1 MFDLDRFASE
11 CKEVLVDRQL
21 TVFRALITPS
31 TGMVCYDDLKFI
43 DQLVGSHYESAKQI
57 LLAQLTKVCL
67 AYGESAFGY
76 SVALQYDSKGHY
88 GYHVVSK
95 QATVA

>member
-21 TVFRALITPS
+21 AAFRAMLTPS
-31 TGMVCYDDLKFI
+31 TGQVYYDDLKFI
-43 DQLVGSHYESAKQI
+43 DQMAGARYESAKQI

-76 SVALQYDSKGHY
+76 SVALQFDSKGHY

-95 QATVA
+95 QAVVQ